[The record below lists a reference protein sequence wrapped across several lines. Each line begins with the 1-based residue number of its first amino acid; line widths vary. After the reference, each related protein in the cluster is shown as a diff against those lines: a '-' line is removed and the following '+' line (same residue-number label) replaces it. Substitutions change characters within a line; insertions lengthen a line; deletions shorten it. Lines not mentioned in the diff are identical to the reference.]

1 MCTDRSVNPV
11 ERPPDRCPGPT
22 LYCLH
27 PKCPSTIQV
36 RLCCLLPYRK
46 TSKCEYYFIYFI
58 IVEIRNEGA
67 APDVGSYLP
76 RLLLLLRNLL
86 LLLLLLSA
94 HLTKCELN
102 ICSLSLSFGPGGGYC
117 NLTSI
122 LNCTAV
128 GPTNRRWTLVD
139 CSSVCITL

>member
-1 MCTDRSVNPV
+1 MLFIARA
-11 ERPPDRCPGPT
+11 
-22 LYCLH
+22 L
-27 PKCPSTIQV
+27 
-36 RLCCLLPYRK
+36 YRK

-102 ICSLSLSFGPGGGYC
+102 ICSLSLSLSGLVVVIAILRPYSTALRLDRPTGDGHW
-117 NLTSI
+117 SI
-122 LNCTAV
+122 VRVFALLCEKKHLFFILLLLLLFFV
-128 GPTNRRWTLVD
+128 
-139 CSSVCITL
+139 